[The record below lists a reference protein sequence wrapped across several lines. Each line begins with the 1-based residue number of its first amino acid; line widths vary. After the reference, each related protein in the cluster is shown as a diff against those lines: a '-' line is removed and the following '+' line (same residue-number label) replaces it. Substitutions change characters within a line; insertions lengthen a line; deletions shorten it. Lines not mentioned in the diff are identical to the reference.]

1 MNKEKI
7 FRVLT
12 LIFMII
18 TFIGAG
24 YVLFNKGQVQHQV
37 TWFDQSFK
45 SIYADNRNSCSEVFK
60 RNKVNHYILRS
71 RLAHLF
77 PF

>member
-24 YVLFNKGQVQHQV
+24 YVLINKGQVNAGFAVIPSLFCAIFSQLAV
-37 TWFDQSFK
+37 YEKFK
-45 SIYADNRNSCSEVFK
+45 KKKINSKLLF
-60 RNKVNHYILRS
+60 
-71 RLAHLF
+71 RLK
-77 PF
+77 